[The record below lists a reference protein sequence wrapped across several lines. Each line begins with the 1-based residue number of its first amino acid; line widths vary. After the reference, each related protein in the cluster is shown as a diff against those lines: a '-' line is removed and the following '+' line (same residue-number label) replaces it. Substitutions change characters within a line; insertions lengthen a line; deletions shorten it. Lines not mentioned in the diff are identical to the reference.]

1 MAGVDK
7 KSFYPDYFIEI
18 VLTIFLVVESVVVLA
33 LLFPQHIGR
42 MINFAAAYQPRPE
55 WYFLWLYQL
64 VRYFHG
70 DWIFAGTI
78 VLPLLIVLFLL
89 FIPWIDRLK
98 NGRIAVLAGTFII
111 LTLFVLFTVIP
122 IVNQ

>member
-1 MAGVDK
+1 MSEEK
-7 KSFYPDYFIEI
+7 RFYPDYFAEI
-18 VLTIFLVVESVVVLA
+18 VLTIFLVIEAVVVLA
-33 LLFPQHIGR
+33 LLFPKHIGR

-70 DWIFAGTI
+70 RWIFVGT
-78 VLPLLIVLFLL
+78 VLLPLGVVLFII

-98 NGRIAVLAGTFII
+98 RGRTLVLAGTFTILAMFII
-111 LTLFVLFTVIP
+111 FTLIP
-122 IVNQ
+122 VFNQ